1 MKADRENGFTII
13 ELMIAMVVLAL
24 LLAAAAPMFNNLIKN
39 NRMISEVY
47 ALRATFNNARSEAMA
62 RRTDVT
68 VCRSNDGSTCT
79 AHTPAGSW
87 SEGYIAF
94 SDDDSDGA
102 LDPNEVFF
110 SKVVDEDT
118 LTMKL
123 IPAATVAIEFSGQGF
138 ARGSAGTLVVC
149 DDRGQ
154 TEARGVIIAQVGT
167 VSAATD
173 TDATEDYIANDHM
186 GVNLVCP

>member
-1 MKADRENGFTII
+1 
-13 ELMIAMVVLAL
+13 MVVLAL

-47 ALRATFNNARSEAMA
+47 ALRATFNNARSEALA
-62 RRTDVT
+62 RRTNVT
-68 VCRSNDGSTCT
+68 VCRSSDGATCSTIN
-79 AHTPAGSW
+79 PPSW

-94 SDDDSDGA
+94 SDDDNDGA
-102 LDPNEVFF
+102 LDPNEVFM

-123 IPAATVAIEFSGQGF
+123 IPAARVSITFNAQGF

-149 DDRGQ
+149 DDRGA

-167 VSAATD
+167 VSAAID
-173 TDATEDYIANDHM
+173 TDATEDFIANDHL

>member
-1 MKADRENGFTII
+1 
-13 ELMIAMVVLAL
+13 MVVLAI

-39 NRMISEVY
+39 NRMISEAY
-47 ALRATFNNARSEAMA
+47 ALRATFNNARSEALA

-68 VCRSNDGSTCT
+68 VCRSNDGATCT

-94 SDDDSDGA
+94 SDDDGDGA

-110 SKVVDEDT
+110 SKVGDEDT
-118 LTMKL
+118 LDMALTL
-123 IPAATVAIEFSGQGF
+123 TTTPAVIQFSSQGF

-149 DDRGQ
+149 DDRGT

-173 TDATEDYIANDHM
+173 TDATADYIANDHT